1 MKLLSSLSTQDKI
14 KLAAELDGFI
24 AKSGTMLY
32 DGACFPYNLFIND
45 KGIDYNS
52 NDSRFHYESSYD
64 AIIPLVQKQY
74 PLLSED
80 MKSLFFQRIMST
92 QDCTGVDFMM
102 ASPAKL
108 LDALL
113 IVTWRA
119 VL

>member
-14 KLAAELDGFI
+14 KLAAELDGYKDCIQSYAPSGFWWGI
-24 AKSGTMLY
+24 APTTGYQVKLPNY
-32 DGACFPYNLFIND
+32 QV
-45 KGIDYNS
+45 
-52 NDSRFHYESSYD
+52 SYD

-80 MKSLFFQRIMST
+80 MKSLFFTHIIST
-92 QDCTGVDFMM
+92 DDCTGVDFMM
-102 ASPAKL
+102 ASPATL

-113 IVTWRA
+113 VVTRRA